1 MICAMALAI
10 AACGGDGGET
20 ATEDST
26 TTTAAAAATTEAPA
40 TTTTTEATTTTTT
53 QPTTTTTSAPS
64 ADECLVGSWELDSE
78 TFLARMGEAFA
89 EEMQGEE
96 VTVSHIGGRYLVTMA
111 EGGRFTGER
120 DEWSFEFGTPG
131 GAFRITIDG
140 IDGGLW
146 ETDGET
152 LVLSDL
158 ESASTVTA
166 QAVVD
171 GELVDLP
178 GGVVPDVESDAVG
191 NRSSFECSDDALVV
205 TPEDGFPAT
214 FARVDG

>member
-1 MICAMALAI
+1 MICVIALAI
-10 AACGGDGGET
+10 AACGGNGGES

-26 TTTAAAAATTEAPA
+26 TTTGAAATTTAAPE

-64 ADECLVGSWELDSE
+64 ADECLVGAWELDSE
-78 TFLARMGEAFA
+78 AFLTQMGDAFA
-89 EEMQGEE
+89 EEMQGQQVE
-96 VTVSHIGGRYLVTMA
+96 VTYVGGTYLVTMA

-120 DEWSFEFGTPG
+120 NEWSFEFGTPE

-146 ETDGET
+146 ETDGDT

-191 NRSSFECSDDALVV
+191 NRSSFECLGAELIV
-205 TPEDGFPAT
+205 TPEDGFPAR
-214 FARVDG
+214 FERVDG